1 MSTAPNHNLHP
12 LRFVTSCHKPKPT
25 ERHINIAVLGPS
37 KSGKTQFINTI
48 CGGIYSRYHQP
59 TNVSQAQGFFKDHSA
74 IKFTF
79 WEWRNTKFFFEKPG
93 KLDLIIIVFP
103 LIGPEGHQFSV
114 LTYVE
119 AYAYTIR
126 TSAKGIP
133 ILLLGTMAGEAPR
146 ELGFRYPDYEYIEK
160 TTVEQ
165 LGFELMG
172 EMELNVSYLEYSA
185 RKGIGRHEFLT
196 MLNNMIAIENWF
208 QLPDW
213 FSLVKEKLRN
223 MNKK

>member
-1 MSTAPNHNLHP
+1 MSNVPNHNQHP
-12 LRFVTSCHKPKPT
+12 LNFVTSCQKLKPT

-37 KSGKTQFINTI
+37 ESGKTQFINTI
-48 CGGIYSRYHQP
+48 CGGIYSSYYQP
-59 TNVSQAQGFFKDHSA
+59 TNVSQAQGFFKDHSE

-79 WEWRNTKFFFEKPG
+79 WEWRNTKFLFAKPG

-103 LIGPEGHQFSV
+103 LLGPGGHQFSV

-119 AYAYTIR
+119 AYAHIIR
-126 TSAKGIP
+126 GSAKGVP
-133 ILLLGTMAGEAPR
+133 ILLLGCKAGEGPK
-146 ELGFRYPDYEYIEK
+146 ELGLTYPDFEYIEK
-160 TTVEQ
+160 GTVEQ

-185 RKGIGRHEFLT
+185 RKGIGYHEFLI
-196 MLNNMIAIENWF
+196 MLNNMIAVENWY

-213 FSLVKEKLRN
+213 FASVEDNHRYE
-223 MNKK
+223 